1 MPSDAETRLSRQE
14 RRVLVV
20 EDDHVIAS
28 SLADDLK
35 EFGFV
40 VIGPA
45 HNLADASA
53 MASTSTL
60 DCALIDIALGVETAL
75 PVAQILADRHI
86 PFVFMTG
93 ASEGTFHE
101 VPTLLKPFT
110 FKELRQALQQLLPPD
125 DDDPESSTP
134 SSRPSGRDA
143 KRV

>member
-1 MPSDAETRLSRQE
+1 VVPSDTEARLPQRE

-20 EDDHVIAS
+20 EDDRVIAS
-28 SLADDLK
+28 SLTADLK

-53 MASTSTL
+53 MASTSAL

-75 PVAQILADRHI
+75 PVAQILADRQI

-93 ASEGTFHE
+93 QSEGMFHE

-110 FKELRQALQQLLPPD
+110 FKELRLALQQLLPPD
-125 DDDPESSTP
+125 DGE
-134 SSRPSGRDA
+134 A
-143 KRV
+143 QE